1 MTRIRDAGDDELL
14 EVYRTMPT
22 AHVKRAWNAFSLDI
36 ADRHA
41 AGAELVTFAE
51 RRLAV
56 IRQVLEERHEVLP
69 GGGLFDV

>member
-1 MTRIRDAGDDELL
+1 MTRIRDCGDDELL
-14 EVYRTMPT
+14 EAYRRMPT
-22 AHVKRAWNAFSLDI
+22 ALVKRAWNALSLDL

-41 AGAELVTFAE
+41 AGAELVTFVE

-56 IRQVLEERHEVLP
+56 IRQVLEERDEVLP